1 MSAWCASA
9 ESRYWLMDMIEISRQ
24 LGQDLGSVAWV
35 YFRLGESLNLTWLDR
50 QMRAFR
56 AIGHWQVLATI
67 HYRDELDH
75 QLRNLTLS
83 VFSEPVEGDGTPVER
98 LDAWRDDKQALLGR
112 WQRML
117 SDMQSA
123 SDVDCAV
130 FSVAHGMLRELAAK
144 AG

>member
-24 LGQDLGSVAWV
+24 LSQDLEAVAWV

-50 QMRAFR
+50 KMRAFR
-56 AIGHWQVLATI
+56 AKGHWQVLAII
-67 HYRDELDH
+67 HYRDDLDH

-83 VFSEPVEGDGTPVER
+83 VFSEPVEGSGAPVER
-98 LDAWRDDKQALLGR
+98 LDAWRDGKQALLIR
-112 WQRML
+112 WERML
-117 SDMQSA
+117 RDMQAA
-123 SDVDCAV
+123 SVLDCAV

>member
-1 MSAWCASA
+1 M
-9 ESRYWLMDMIEISRQ
+9 
-24 LGQDLGSVAWV
+24 
-35 YFRLGESLNLTWLDR
+35 
-50 QMRAFR
+50 
-56 AIGHWQVLATI
+56 
-67 HYRDELDH
+67 
-75 QLRNLTLS
+75 
-83 VFSEPVEGDGTPVER
+83 FSGPVEGDGTPVER